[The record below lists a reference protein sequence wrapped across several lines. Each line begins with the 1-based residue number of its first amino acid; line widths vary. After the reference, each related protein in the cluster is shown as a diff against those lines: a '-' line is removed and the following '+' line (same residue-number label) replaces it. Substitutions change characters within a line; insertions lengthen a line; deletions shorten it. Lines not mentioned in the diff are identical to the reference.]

1 MIKVTSTIILLFVSL
16 LAMTQEIERIK
27 IRGIIT
33 APVGEDVESVSI
45 YNISSQKGTISNNVG
60 AFELEVTE
68 NDRIQVTAL
77 QFQSFTVIVDKG
89 VIETTRMAI
98 YLNPSVNQLD
108 EVIVRPYDLSGNII
122 ADVNRIKTANLN
134 PQWDLSYET
143 LEFGYEFSDDQ
154 YTAITGNKAEEAFYN
169 GQKQASLNFIG
180 LAGLLFPKKPK
191 KQVEKIT
198 DRAILIRAM
207 RQRFSN
213 AYITNS
219 FDIGEE
225 RVNDFIYFL
234 EEKGIEPSLLKLE
247 NELLLL
253 DFLMQQ
259 SIIYK
264 QQIET
269 N

>member
-1 MIKVTSTIILLFVSL
+1 MIKVTSTFILLLASL
-16 LAMTQEIERIK
+16 FAMSQEIERFK

-45 YNISSQKGTISNNVG
+45 YNISSQKGTITNSEG
-60 AFELEVTE
+60 GFELEVVE

-89 VIETTRMAI
+89 VVATESMAI
-98 YLNPSVNQLD
+98 YLNPAVNQLD

-122 ADVNRIKTANLN
+122 ADVNRIKTANMN

-154 YTAITGNKAEEAFYN
+154 YSAIAGNKAEEAFYN

-180 LAGLLFPKKPK
+180 LAGLFFPKKPK

-198 DRAILIRAM
+198 DKASLIRAM

-213 AYITNS
+213 AYITATFNIS
-219 FDIGEE
+219 ED

-234 EEKGIEPSLLKLE
+234 EENGIESALLKTE
-247 NELLLL
+247 NELRLL
-253 DFLMQQ
+253 DFLAAQ

-264 QQIET
+264 DQFES

>member
-1 MIKVTSTIILLFVSL
+1 MVKVTAALLL
-16 LAMTQEIERIK
+16 LLLPVIALSQEIERNK
-27 IRGIIT
+27 IQGIIT
-33 APVGEDVESVSI
+33 APVGEDVENVSV
-45 YNISSQKGTISNNVG
+45 YNISSQKGTITNIAG
-60 AFELEVTE
+60 AFELEVVE

-77 QFQSFTVIVDKG
+77 QFQSFTIIVDSG
-89 VIETTRMAI
+89 VIETGRMAI

-122 ADVNRIKTANLN
+122 ADVGRIKTANMN

-154 YTAITGNKAEEAFYN
+154 YTSIVGNKAEEAFYN

-180 LAGLLFPKKPK
+180 LAGLFFPKKPK
-191 KQVEKIT
+191 KEVEKIT
-198 DRAILIRAM
+198 DRAALIRAM

-213 AYITNS
+213 AYITET
-219 FDIGEE
+219 FAIPEE

-234 EEKGIEPSLLKLE
+234 EENGVDAHLLKLE

-253 DFLMQQ
+253 DFLTAQ

-264 QQIET
+264 ADLET
-269 N
+269 K